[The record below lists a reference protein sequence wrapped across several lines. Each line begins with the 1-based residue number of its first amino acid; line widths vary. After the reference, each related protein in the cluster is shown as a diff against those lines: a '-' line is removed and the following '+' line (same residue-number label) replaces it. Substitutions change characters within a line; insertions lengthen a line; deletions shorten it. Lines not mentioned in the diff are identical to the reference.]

1 MSSKN
6 QSASFVV
13 VLFTIQNVFLPFG
26 VQAQQVATAAPAYFN
41 ELKSPD
47 FTSLSGPLQV
57 NLQSC
62 LIKSGLGMT
71 GDLVKDQATAQ
82 NRADYWRDKFK
93 KKGDDKD
100 QSPTGCKCED
110 PAITEAPSCGKYG
123 IEAKITEGNS
133 QAPERKPNQGQI
145 SKHFD
150 DRKIVTEHIA
160 CLKNLSKCGNE
171 DLDKVKKQV
180 AAYNCQMQALQAAVQ
195 QAGQLLKPALDNNL
209 KTYQQMNIYTDSVD
223 KQVEKI
229 DEVLM
234 GDPKLGGSGD
244 ARFKGL
250 IGLNNELKQSL
261 TQMKELEASAK
272 TEIDTIDNDETS
284 NNDLLEASR
293 TQQAWS
299 CFNGTTEVGGKAL
312 TCFQPTMD
320 QSGGPDKAQPMRD
333 RNGNMKTA
341 QSACGALNYIQSKL
355 AQSAYVNNGK
365 GILRNANN
373 ANKANQYAN
382 DFNSRIVIPL
392 MGMMAAS
399 SPGGAGQGEGGASG
413 AMVPTVKS
421 WQDIESKFGGAIN
434 EISAESKINVRQ
446 LLQSTA
452 AKCFIQADQ
461 YKNTQLKSASS
472 QFNKNKLQI
481 ENKRKVLT
489 SKINDQI
496 TKAGSAYTDIIA
508 VLSGGKQHSVLNMAQ
523 CPKNDAKKM
532 INQGCLNSV
541 MTTVEKLQTGEKGAT
556 AIPIQGGSLTMNV
569 ACTGLTGCITAM
581 QSARV
586 ERKAHSDMAKAL
598 KTQKVT
604 ESNSAITN
612 NLNTLGKVLSQGQN
626 GIKAMY
632 DEMKKSMLALGITA
646 PDSLNFGEKEALS
659 PLETKDGSVGPYQ
672 QPKDLTALLSGSV
685 LPEGLYSF
693 KDSGMKDIL
702 KEINDKEKEKK
713 ADIKEKLKDFQSI
726 LAKYDGIA
734 GECNVKGLSE
744 KGDDSNNEEN
754 VGVMETDCRTC
765 ASGVRTCQGALK
777 GGSDKIAGLQ
787 KEIDDL
793 NAQIKTKT
801 NRSNAVIDADIK
813 SSKAS
818 IKTLKNKPNKTTEEQ
833 KQLTDE
839 EAKLVTLEKE
849 KNENKDAALVKKKSD
864 EIKELKAQIVKK
876 EEDIKTL
883 ESEPSSSLSSSDN
896 MASLQALLDAVS
908 KLKKNEDVEKNHKTA
923 EGNLDVLDSLNSE
936 KKCENL
942 YNGCEKCTSS
952 AKKVYTEAE
961 KKDGDGG
968 SSNKGQ

>member
-6 QSASFVV
+6 LSASFVV

-26 VQAQQVATAAPAYFN
+26 AQAQQVATQTPAYFN
-41 ELKSPD
+41 QLKSPD

-71 GDLVKDQATAQ
+71 GDIVKDQNTAQ
-82 NRADYWRDKFK
+82 DRADYWRDKFK

-100 QSPTGCKCED
+100 QSPTGCKCEES
-110 PAITEAPSCGKYG
+110 AITEAPSCGKYG
-123 IEAKITEGNS
+123 SEKTQFTGSEAEKNKSSEL
-133 QAPERKPNQGQI
+133 ERRPNKGQND
-145 SKHFD
+145 KHFSD
-150 DRKIVTEHIA
+150 KKIVEEHIK
-160 CLKNLSKCGNE
+160 CLKNLSKCSNG
-171 DLDKVKKQV
+171 DLEKVKKQV
-180 AAYNCQMQALQAAVQ
+180 AAYNCQMQALQGAVQ

-209 KTYQQMNIYTDSVD
+209 KTYQEMNIYTDSVD

-250 IGLNNELKQSL
+250 IGLNNELKQNL

-272 TEIDTIDNDETS
+272 TEIDTLDNDETS

-320 QSGGPDKAQPMRD
+320 QSGGSDKAQPMRD

-399 SPGGAGQGEGGASG
+399 SPGAPGQGEGGSSA

-421 WQDIESKFGGAIN
+421 WQDIEARFGGAIN

-452 AKCFIQADQ
+452 AKCFNQADQ
-461 YKNTQLKSASS
+461 FKNTQLKSASS
-472 QFNKNKLQI
+472 QYNKNKLNI
-481 ENKRKVLT
+481 ENRRKGLT

-556 AIPIQGGSLTMNV
+556 AIPIQGGSLTMSV

-581 QSARV
+581 QNARV

-598 KTQKVT
+598 KTQNVT
-604 ESNSAITN
+604 KSNAEITN

-632 DEMKKSMLALGITA
+632 DEMKKSMLALGISA
-646 PDSLNFGEKEALS
+646 PDSLNFGEKEALKPMES
-659 PLETKDGSVGPYQ
+659 KDGSVGPYQ

-713 ADIKEKLKDFQSI
+713 ADAKEKLKSFQEI

-744 KGDDSNNEEN
+744 KGESSDSDEN
-754 VGVMETDCRTC
+754 VGAMQTDCRTC
-765 ASGVRTCQGALK
+765 ANGVNVCMK
-777 GGSDKIAGLQ
+777 SLQ
-787 KEIDDL
+787 SNKDDID
-793 NAQIKTKT
+793 
-801 NRSNAVIDADIK
+801 
-813 SSKAS
+813 
-818 IKTLKNKPNKTTEEQ
+818 TLKNQIKALNT
-833 KQLTDE
+833 
-839 EAKLVTLEKE
+839 E
-849 KNENKDAALVKKKSD
+849 KNISSTVPDRKTEIESEIAKKNQ
-864 EIKELKAQIVKK
+864 EIKV
-876 EEDIKTL
+876 L
-883 ESEPSSSLSSSDN
+883 ESTLTKNSSSKFEDN
-896 MASLQALLDAVS
+896 ISNLQELYSAVS
-908 KLKKNEDVEKNHKTA
+908 SLRHKENMEENTTKA
-923 EGNLDVLDSLNSE
+923 EGKIDVLY
-936 KKCENL
+936 NL
-942 YNGCEKCTSS
+942 GNEEKCNNLQTQCNSCTDS
-952 AKKVYTEAE
+952 AKSVYTESK
-961 KKDGDGG
+961 KKDDEG
-968 SSNKGQ
+968 STSDKAQ